1 MRLLFLCAFLV
12 SIAHSSLSQQL
23 HKELEFLNY
32 LINTR
37 NYNDA
42 EELLKNIKPDTQ
54 SERDSINYLTGK
66 IHYLN
71 QNLDLAVDHFNSLSN
86 SRILPIYT
94 YGKFYNALCKAYQGK
109 YESGLTDLNMLN
121 INDSLLINLKKL
133 ELGGMYLLQRDLNRF
148 NSVSESFRGNY
159 YQTSTQEKSLLQIGK
174 DISERKEKSPFVA
187 GFMSAIIPGSGRM
200 YAGKTGM
207 GIATLLTTAILG
219 LQTWEGYD
227 KDGIDS
233 PRFIIFGSLFSLAY
247 VGNIWGSVFTVKISN
262 NDFNQA
268 VNNKI
273 LIDLHIPLRNIID

>member
-1 MRLLFLCAFLV
+1 MRLLFLCVFLF
-12 SIAHSSLSQQL
+12 SIAHSGIGQQL
-23 HKELEFLNY
+23 HNELEFLNY
-32 LINTR
+32 LMNTR

-42 EELLKNIKPDTQ
+42 EVLLNNIKPDTQ
-54 SERDSINYLTGK
+54 SEMDSVYYLTGK

-71 QNLDLAVDHFNSLSN
+71 QNLDLAVNEFNKLNNSLTK
-86 SRILPIYT
+86 PIHSYS
-94 YGKFYNALCKAYQGK
+94 KFYNALCKAYQGK
-109 YESGLTDLNMLN
+109 YESGLTDLNSLSL
-121 INDSLLINLKKL
+121 NDSLLINLRKL
-133 ELGGMYLLQRDLNRF
+133 ELGGIYLLQRDLKSF
-148 NSVSESFRGNY
+148 NDISTSYQGNY
-159 YQTSTQEKSLLQIGK
+159 YQTSSQEKSLMLIGE
-174 DISERKEKSPFVA
+174 DLSQRKEKSPFVA
-187 GFMSAIIPGSGRM
+187 GLMSAIIPGSGRM

-262 NDFNQA
+262 NDFNKA
-268 VNNKI
+268 VNNRI